1 MNLRHHAY
9 VLAAAVCLAAVACQP
24 DTMPASAQGQGTHP
38 VIQVPERPTL
48 LPHRATSSADA
59 AALSALS
66 DSPARRL
73 PMLRGPGR
81 A

>member
-9 VLAAAVCLAAVACQP
+9 VLAAAICLAAVAGQP

-48 LPHRATSSADA
+48 LPHRATTSADA
-59 AALSALS
+59 APLSALS
-66 DSPARRL
+66 DRAERHL
-73 PMLRGPGR
+73 PMWRSPT
-81 A
+81 AS

>member
-1 MNLRHHAY
+1 MKLHHNAY
-9 VLAAAVCLAAVACQP
+9 LLVAAVCLAAVACQP
-24 DTMPASAQGQGTHP
+24 ETMPASARGQGTHP

-48 LPHRATSSADA
+48 LPHRATSADA
-59 AALSALS
+59 PALSALS

-73 PMLRGPGR
+73 PMSRGPGR